1 MFISTIASSQQQAM
15 FFTWFF
21 AIFANMTSG
30 FFTPIANMP
39 QALQYVTYL
48 NPLRYFMKIVRA
60 IMMKGAGLDVL
71 YPEVLAMVAFG
82 VVLFTLSSLRFSK
95 RVK

>member
-1 MFISTIASSQQQAM
+1 
-15 FFTWFF
+15 
-21 AIFANMTSG
+21 
-30 FFTPIANMP
+30 
-39 QALQYVTYL
+39 
-48 NPLRYFMKIVRA
+48 MKIVRA

-71 YPEVLAMVAFG
+71 YPEALAMVAFG